1 MCLKK
6 TCGLLYAGIDN
17 GAMLKIPGMG
27 GPVPRQFGG
36 AGEPGD
42 LLLQVEVEPSPI
54 FQREGNDVS
63 VSRSIDFTDAI
74 LGRDLR
80 CSPSHF
86 SFSEIRAHDRARR
99 VAYKADRSKNG
110 LESIPSIPSR

>member
-1 MCLKK
+1 MCS
-6 TCGLLYAGIDN
+6 GIDN

-54 FQREGNDVS
+54 FQRDGNDVS
-63 VSRSIDFTDAI
+63 VPRTIDFVDAI

-80 CSPSHF
+80 CVPGWPSLGESRGNEQINSRGAEDF
-86 SFSEIRAHDRARR
+86 IGGALRR
-99 VAYKADRSKNG
+99 WTSSKAICGIFRG
-110 LESIPSIPSR
+110 

>member
-1 MCLKK
+1 MYLKK

-86 SFSEIRAHDRARR
+86 SSLR
-99 VAYKADRSKNG
+99 
-110 LESIPSIPSR
+110 LELMTGRGELHTRLTEVRMA